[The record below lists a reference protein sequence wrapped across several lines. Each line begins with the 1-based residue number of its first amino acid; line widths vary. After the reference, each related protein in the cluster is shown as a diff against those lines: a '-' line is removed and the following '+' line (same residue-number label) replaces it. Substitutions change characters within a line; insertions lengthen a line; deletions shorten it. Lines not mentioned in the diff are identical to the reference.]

1 MLFVRNGIGREI
13 TEFIPI
19 SISETPTILDDSI
32 VISIDIDI
40 IKQIMDFIKANIY
53 TLIAMANGMLSAND
67 FVSELKLT
75 DNPK

>member
-1 MLFVRNGIGREI
+1 
-13 TEFIPI
+13 
-19 SISETPTILDDSI
+19 
-32 VISIDIDI
+32 
-40 IKQIMDFIKANIY
+40 MDFIKANIY